1 MRFILM
7 SLMLWSASSQAC
19 LFDGLSMSG
28 LEATGRFSIEEDES
42 VNFPKILV
50 QSQGELLGEFQS
62 QECHFAFRRER
73 ITDKVTGDIYSA
85 YYSNDDE
92 CDGGNSYGVIVKGLQ
107 PLPEKV
113 VATIEDSDLYC
124 AKK

>member
-1 MRFILM
+1 MSEIRTSTRFYV
-7 SLMLWSASSQAC
+7 
-19 LFDGLSMSG
+19 
-28 LEATGRFSIEEDES
+28 EEDEA
-42 VNFPKILV
+42 VPFPKVLI

-73 ITDKVTGDIYSA
+73 ITDKKTGDIYSA
-85 YYSNDDE
+85 FYSNEDD

-107 PLPEKV
+107 PLPDKV

-124 AKK
+124 SK